1 MHCHILLN
9 HHFWREFQI
18 SGESGS
24 NFHHLRYTNG
34 ISEHPVVFYSI
45 IFYMVIFLVVTNL
58 PHYFFGI
65 VARWDPTTGHSTV
78 FRNDLYPSP
87 SSFFSVGPP
96 LGGTPA
102 PKTHRI
108 NYVLGS
114 TGVLSIQ

>member
-45 IFYMVIFLVVTNL
+45 IFYMVIFLVVTIL

-65 VARWDPTTGHSTV
+65 PPRAIPRYFGTIYTLLLRVFSAWAPHWAGHP
-78 FRNDLYPSP
+78 R
-87 SSFFSVGPP
+87 
-96 LGGTPA
+96 
-102 PKTHRI
+102 PKHTA
-108 NYVLGS
+108 
-114 TGVLSIQ
+114 